1 MKWVARE
8 NTTGHAVAMTGVS
21 DERRIV
27 KVSKYLAKHLRHQ
40 PERIGIT
47 LDANGWVPVDELIT
61 AAAAHGFR
69 LSRAELDHMVAV
81 NDKRRF
87 TIDGDRIRAN
97 QGHTVT
103 VDLELA
109 PAQPPAYLYHG
120 TVARNLDAIRAEGL
134 RPMDRHHVHLSPDRE
149 TATRVGAR
157 RGRPV
162 VLPVDAGAMHRDGLV
177 FHVSANGVWLAD
189 SVPPRYLRFP
199 G

>member
-1 MKWVARE
+1 
-8 NTTGHAVAMTGVS
+8 MTGIS

-47 LDANGWVPVDELIT
+47 LDANGWVPVDELMT
-61 AAAAHGFR
+61 ATAAHGFR
-69 LSRAELDHMVAV
+69 LSRAELDHVVAV

-97 QGHTVT
+97 QGHTVA

-177 FHVSANGVWLAD
+177 FHVSANGVWLTD
-189 SVPPRYLRFP
+189 SVPPRYLRFSE